1 MTQPKTNHFFD
12 TISCDPQ
19 LLIVF
24 DAQAKTQEELVLEV
38 FNAQQV
44 ALAWWQVAAYLPD
57 MNECSLKR
65 SMSNLAAKG
74 KLVKNT
80 DKGSMILGISGK
92 PCHVYSLI
100 K

>member
-1 MTQPKTNHFFD
+1 MTQPTTKHFFNSIQAD
-12 TISCDPQ
+12 EQ

-24 DAQAKTQEELVLEV
+24 DAGAKSQEELVLEV
-38 FNAQQV
+38 FNAQKC

-65 SMSNLAAKG
+65 SLSNLASKG
-74 KLVKNT
+74 KLVKDT
-80 DKGSMILGISGK
+80 DKSRMVVGLSGK